1 MLTLLAFIVVLGA
14 IILVHELGHFL
25 IAKVFGVRVL
35 TFSFGFGPKVLTVK
49 GGDTE
54 YVLSLLP
61 LGGYVKML
69 GEDPEEEVPPEEKG
83 RSFGGRPLWQ
93 RTLIVLAG
101 PSFNL
106 LFSVL
111 VFFTLFSTGVPKLL
125 PVVGGT
131 VEGFPAKEAGIREG
145 DRILSVDGKEIRYWE
160 DLLKVIPESKGEPL
174 IICLERE
181 GEKLQVELK
190 PRVVKHK
197 NIFGEEV
204 EVYQIGI
211 LPKGELI
218 RVRYPLDESFLLG
231 LKQTWYVSELVVTSM
246 WKIIKG
252 SLSAKTVGGPI
263 LIAQMAGQEAKKGM
277 GQFLSFIALISINIG
292 LLNLFP
298 IPILDGGHM
307 ALFGLQAVLR
317 RPLDRRKLEVIQK
330 VGLGLIIALMGL
342 AFYNDVLR
350 LLGPQK

>member
-1 MLTLLAFIVVLGA
+1 MLTFLAFIVVLGV

-25 IAKVFGVRVL
+25 VAKSFGVRVL
-35 TFSFGFGPKVLTVK
+35 TFSFGFGPKVLRIER
-49 GGDTE
+49 GGTE
-54 YVLSLLP
+54 YALSLLP

-69 GEDPEEEVPPEEKG
+69 GEDPEEDVPVDEKG

-93 RTLIVLAG
+93 RTLIVAAG
-101 PSFNL
+101 PFSNL

-111 VFFTLFSTGVPKLL
+111 LFFALFSTGVPKLL

-131 VEGFPAKEAGIREG
+131 VEGFPAKDAGLQEG
-145 DRILSVDGKEIRYWE
+145 DRILSIDGKDIKYWE

-174 IICLERE
+174 TICLDRQ
-181 GEKLQVELK
+181 GRKIQVELRPK
-190 PRVVKHK
+190 AVRHK

-211 LPKGELI
+211 LPKGEVVW
-218 RVRYPLDESFLLG
+218 VRYPVGESLLLG
-231 LKQTWYVSELVVTSM
+231 VKQTWYVSELVITSM
-246 WKIIKG
+246 WKILKG

-263 LIAQMAGQEAKKGM
+263 LIAQMAGQEAKKGI
-277 GQFLSFIALISINIG
+277 GQFISFIALISINIG

-307 ALFGLQAVLR
+307 ALFGLQALIR
-317 RPLDRRKLEVIQK
+317 RPLDRRKLEAIQK
-330 VGLGLIIALMGL
+330 VGLGIIIALMGL

-350 LLGPQK
+350 LFGPQE

>member
-1 MLTLLAFIVVLGA
+1 MLTFFAFIIVLGV

-25 IAKVFGVRVL
+25 VAKSFGVRVL
-35 TFSFGFGPKVLTVK
+35 TFSFGFGPKVLRIER
-49 GGDTE
+49 GETE
-54 YVLSLLP
+54 YAISLLP

-93 RTLIVLAG
+93 RTLIVAAG
-101 PSFNL
+101 PFSNL

-111 VFFTLFSTGVPKLL
+111 LFFVLFSTGVPKLL

-131 VEGFPAKEAGIREG
+131 VEGFPAKDAGLREG
-145 DRILSVDGKEIRYWE
+145 DRILSIDGKDIKYWE
-160 DLLKVIPESKGEPL
+160 DLLKVIPESKGKPL
-174 IICLERE
+174 TICLDRQ
-181 GEKLQVELK
+181 GRKIQVELRPK
-190 PRVVKHK
+190 VVRHK

-211 LPKGELI
+211 LPKGELVW
-218 RVRYPLDESFLLG
+218 VRYPVGESFLLG
-231 LKQTWYVSELVVTSM
+231 VKQTWYVSELVVTSM
-246 WKIIKG
+246 WKILKG
-252 SLSAKTVGGPI
+252 SLSAKSVGGPI
-263 LIAQMAGQEAKKGM
+263 LIAQMAGQEAKKGI

-307 ALFGLQAVLR
+307 ALFGLQALIR
-317 RPLDRRKLEVIQK
+317 RPLDRRKLEAIQK
-330 VGLGLIIALMGL
+330 VGLGIIIALMGL
-342 AFYNDVLR
+342 AFYNDMIR
-350 LLGPQK
+350 LIGPQK